1 MYGLFLHPLHDLWQS
16 WKVSCHVQELYPIL
30 EYTLCICLGECEE
43 RQNIT
48 GINFG
53 NTPGPCL
60 FIVSF
65 WRSLWPSVY
74 DFPAVFR
81 HFLLIWVLHV
91 FLNGRCFVGVGFYD
105 TFLWSEYYG
114 ESWKWCCNLLEKGTN
129 QGLSCICIIESCI
142 LFFVFIRHFTVRLY
156 IVDNNFIL
164 LHNYVNVSSYYC
176 NA

>member
-16 WKVSCHVQELYPIL
+16 WKVLCHVQELYPIL

-48 GINFG
+48 GINFE

-65 WRSLWPSVY
+65 WCSLWPSVY

-142 LFFVFIRHFTVRLY
+142 FIFRVYQAFYSAFVH
-156 IVDNNFIL
+156 
-164 LHNYVNVSSYYC
+164 C
-176 NA
+176 W

>member
-105 TFLWSEYYG
+105 TFFMIGILRRKLKMMLQFVRKRYKSGLVLYLHYWILYFYFSCLSG
-114 ESWKWCCNLLEKGTN
+114 ILQCVCTLL
-129 QGLSCICIIESCI
+129 IIISY
-142 LFFVFIRHFTVRLY
+142 FY
-156 IVDNNFIL
+156 IIM
-164 LHNYVNVSSYYC
+164 
-176 NA
+176 